1 VVVFVEVVFRE
12 GSEKWSRY
20 RKIVGEYRVKLI
32 VDELLSKGYN
42 VNYFPVEANG
52 VDIIAS
58 NNTHVLGIEV
68 LNWNERWTLSVKRLK
83 GMFENWDNLLEEL
96 TSKGDK
102 RKFQR
107 VLVYSFHHNIK
118 NVLPYLLMENV
129 ELWERGCQDI
139 PEIKDEEIE
148 AWIE

>member
-1 VVVFVEVVFRE
+1 
-12 GSEKWSRY
+12 
-20 RKIVGEYRVKLI
+20 
-32 VDELLSKGYN
+32 
-42 VNYFPVEANG
+42 
-52 VDIIAS
+52 
-58 NNTHVLGIEV
+58 
-68 LNWNERWTLSVKRLK
+68 
-83 GMFENWDNLLEEL
+83 MFENWDNLLEEL

-139 PEIKDEEIE
+139 PEIKEEDIE
-148 AWIE
+148 GW